1 MSEEDFKNVI
11 EQYFTAINDMNL
23 EAWVNTFAPDC
34 YHQDPANGA
43 VLTGHAAIKVF
54 FQNIGMLLAEAHFS
68 TTDIFVCGNSAAVK
82 WLAQVKGKNGRELH
96 IAGIDIFEF
105 NDYGKIQKLLGY
117 WNPAAMIAALQS

>member
-1 MSEEDFKNVI
+1 MSEEDLKIVI

-43 VLTGHAAIKVF
+43 VLIGHDSIKLF

-68 TTDIFVCGNSAAVK
+68 ATDIFVCSNSAAVK
-82 WLAQVKGKNGRELH
+82 WNAQVKGKNGRELQ

-105 NDYGKIQKLLGY
+105 NEQGKIQKLLGY
-117 WNPAAMIAALQS
+117 WNPTKMMAEFQA